1 MWISKLKVD
10 GKMMTKQQ
18 QREATL
24 SISQFA
30 YWEDI

>member
-10 GKMMTKQQ
+10 GKVMTKQQ
-18 QREATL
+18 QTKATL

-30 YWEDI
+30 YWKNI